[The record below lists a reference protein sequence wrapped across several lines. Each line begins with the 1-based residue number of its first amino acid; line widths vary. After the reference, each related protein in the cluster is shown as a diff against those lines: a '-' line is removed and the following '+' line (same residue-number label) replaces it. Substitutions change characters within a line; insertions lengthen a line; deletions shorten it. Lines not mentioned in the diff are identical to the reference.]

1 MSSFLDIDR
10 TETEAAQRQAKEL
23 EFAMLYVDAF
33 VHNPAGRQLLAHW
46 EETIL
51 RHRTPCNAHQN
62 EYVWA
67 EARRQFVQAIREQ
80 IATAGRIRG
89 V

>member
-1 MSSFLDIDR
+1 MNNFLNIDR
-10 TETEAAQRQAKEL
+10 TEDEASKRREKEL

-33 VHNPAGRQLLAHW
+33 VNNPAGRQLLAHW
-46 EETIL
+46 EESIL
-51 RHRTPCNAHQN
+51 RHRTPCNASQN

-67 EARRQFVQAIREQ
+67 EARRHFIQAIRDQ
-80 IATAGRIRG
+80 IRTAGEIRG